1 MPTSNIDLDQR
12 FMSLALTL
20 GRRGLGNTWPNPS
33 VGAVVVR
40 HDGAEPVI
48 VGRGWTQPGG
58 RPHAETEALRR
69 AGPAA
74 RGATL
79 YVTLEP
85 CSHHGKTPPCTDAII
100 AAGIAR
106 VVSAI
111 EDPNARVAGRGH
123 SLLRASGITV
133 DVGVGAAEA
142 RRAHAGH
149 IRSVCD
155 HRPHISLKLAV
166 SADEKAGLAGR
177 RPAPITGE
185 AARSRVHLMRAMNDA
200 ILIGIGTS
208 LADDPQLTCR
218 LPGMASR
225 SPVRVVLDTGLRLPA
240 TGALASSARETPV
253 WVMAGESAPEAAEAA
268 LVPRG
273 VEVFRLQATEGMSDM
288 ARPPFFSP
296 PPIEVG
302 STRLRSLNSLT
313 ETRVDAVSA
322 GEGSGVGVA
331 RGGTTLPQPP
341 DPPPSPSRTR
351 GYAGF
356 GQSIKRSKSATADF
370 DRGEREEAAAPYAT
384 SPPATGGK
392 LDILAVVHLLAER
405 GITRLMV
412 EGGPTVAAAFLAA
425 DLVDEAVLLRG
436 PNPIGPDGI
445 DALEAMPL
453 TALTDSPRLR
463 SRSIETVGEDTIET
477 FERS

>member
-1 MPTSNIDLDQR
+1 MIAGHNVSLDQR
-12 FMSLALTL
+12 FMSLALAL

-48 VGRGWTQPGG
+48 VGRGWTQRGG

-149 IRSVCD
+149 IRGVCD

-166 SADEKAGLAGR
+166 SADGKAGRAGR

-185 AARSRVHLMRAMNDA
+185 ASRSKVHLMRAMNDA
-200 ILIGIGTS
+200 ILIGIGTA
-208 LADDPQLTCR
+208 LADDPQLSCR
-218 LPGMASR
+218 LPGMALR
-225 SPVRVVLDTGLRLPA
+225 SPVRVVLDIRKRLPDSR
-240 TGALASSARETPV
+240 GLVRSGDETPV
-253 WVMAGESAPEAAEAA
+253 
-268 LVPRG
+268 
-273 VEVFRLQATEGMSDM
+273 
-288 ARPPFFSP
+288 SP
-296 PPIEVG
+296 
-302 STRLRSLNSLT
+302 
-313 ETRVDAVSA
+313 
-322 GEGSGVGVA
+322 
-331 RGGTTLPQPP
+331 
-341 DPPPSPSRTR
+341 
-351 GYAGF
+351 
-356 GQSIKRSKSATADF
+356 
-370 DRGEREEAAAPYAT
+370 
-384 SPPATGGK
+384 
-392 LDILAVVHLLAER
+392 
-405 GITRLMV
+405 
-412 EGGPTVAAAFLAA
+412 
-425 DLVDEAVLLRG
+425 
-436 PNPIGPDGI
+436 
-445 DALEAMPL
+445 
-453 TALTDSPRLR
+453 
-463 SRSIETVGEDTIET
+463 
-477 FERS
+477 